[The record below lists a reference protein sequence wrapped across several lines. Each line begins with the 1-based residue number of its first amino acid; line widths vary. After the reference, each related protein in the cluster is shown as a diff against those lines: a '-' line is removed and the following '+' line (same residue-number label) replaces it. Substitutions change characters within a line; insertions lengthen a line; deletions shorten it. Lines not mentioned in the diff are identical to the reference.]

1 MITVHYA
8 VIHELIKT
16 AGTTTAE
23 RNPAKKLL
31 PVSSDVV
38 VKLISELDK
47 LYGTKEN
54 NAIYG
59 TFSRKDATNQFPNY
73 TESFIEDKTES
84 NFFAFS
90 IRGLEEITREAGR
103 QQSSTGG
110 YMVFSYYSNGKMQA
124 FLLIAMIKNKNAL
137 KINQDLELEDVI
149 QIDLSKIHQAARI
162 NLDKFQKS
170 KAALGDSHNEIEDG
184 TSNYLSFVSPRPNRD
199 ASGYF
204 ISGLDCKDGVRPTV
218 ATDNAFKC
226 VKAYCNDKKELK
238 SFRNQMNDSLVK
250 YFEECLETE
259 KLATLPGIEH
269 AIRQAIPAEHHAS
282 LEDFIEHANN
292 EKWQIPAEF
301 NVSRDKLKKYTRIR
315 SKTDSW
321 ELNFKRKALGVT
333 DNSDLYFNEETG
345 KLTIRCSED
354 LKKQITEELND
365 RNAN

>member
-16 AGTTTAE
+16 AGTMTAE
-23 RNPAKKLL
+23 ANPAKKLL

-38 VKLISELDK
+38 IKLISELDK

-59 TFSRKDATNQFPNY
+59 TFSRGDSTNQFPNY
-73 TESFIEDKTES
+73 TELFIEDNTES

-90 IRGLEEITREAGR
+90 IRGLEEITREAGGR
-103 QQSSTGG
+103 QSSTGG
-110 YMVFSYYSNGKMQA
+110 YMVFSYYSNVKMQA
-124 FLLIAMIKNKNAL
+124 FLLIVMIKNKNAL

-170 KAALGDSHNEIEDG
+170 KETWDDSINAEDG
-184 TSNYLSFVSPRPNRD
+184 TSNYLSFVSPRSNKD

-204 ISGLDCKDGVRPTV
+204 IQGLDCKDGVRPTV
-218 ATDNAFKC
+218 ATDNAFIC
-226 VKAYCNDKKELK
+226 VKTYCNDKKELK
-238 SFRNQMNDSLVK
+238 SFRNQVNDSLVE
-250 YFEECLETE
+250 YFEKCLKTE
-259 KLATLPGIEH
+259 KLATLAGIEH
-269 AIRQAIPAEHHAS
+269 SIRQAIPAEHHAS

-301 NVSRDKLKKYTRIR
+301 NVSKDKLKKYTRIR

-321 ELNFKRKALGVT
+321 ELNFRRTALGIT
-333 DNSDLYFNEETG
+333 TNSDLYFNEETG
-345 KLTIRCSED
+345 KLTISCSED